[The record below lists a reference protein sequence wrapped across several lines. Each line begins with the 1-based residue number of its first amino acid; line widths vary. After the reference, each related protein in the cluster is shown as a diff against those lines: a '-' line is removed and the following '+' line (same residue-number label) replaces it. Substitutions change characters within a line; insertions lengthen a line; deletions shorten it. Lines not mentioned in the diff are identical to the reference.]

1 VSITSVVVL
10 RRISIAVFG
19 APLLLAAMAT
29 AQASPAV
36 ALTFAQCPTGAPSGF
51 SCATLGVPL
60 DRSGAV
66 AGTVGLSVE
75 RLQAGASP
83 SRAAVVALAGGPG
96 QAALPLAQGMAK
108 TIAPALTTRDLL
120 VFDQRGT
127 GSSGPLTCGALEGA
141 EALTSIGQAFER
153 CAEQIGPQRG
163 GYTTQESVADIEAI
177 RQAGG
182 YEKLVLFGV
191 SYGTKVALEYAE
203 RYPQNVE
210 ALVLDSVVPP
220 ERADPFSMGMFQ
232 AMKPV
237 FEELCSAG
245 ACAGIT
251 ADPLGDI
258 ARLAARLQKHALSG
272 YVYDGTGRRHHAT
285 VSNVDLLNLIGA
297 GDLNP
302 ALRALLP
309 ASVQSALS
317 GDPAPLLRLN
327 LLSEGLIPNLPGTP
341 LADSTLDLHTPAT
354 AQPNTDTIDWPYR
367 PGAPPAN
374 TSHKGHPPGT
384 PLASS
389 DGIDEA
395 LFADTTC
402 EEAVFPWQRS
412 APAKTRLAEGLSAL
426 RALPQSD
433 FYPFNSSTAWANSL
447 LPGCAQWPN
456 VAPQPPAIEPL
467 PSVPTLI
474 LSGAQDLRTPTAGAE
489 AVAARIPGS
498 QLVVVP
504 YTGHS
509 VLGTDFSG
517 CAQAALKEFFSSET
531 AQQCGA
537 IHNPFAPTPIT
548 PTKLSLVK
556 PVGGLRGSPGST
568 LAVVLDTILDLERQ
582 VIGATLQA
590 DEELP
595 SGSSFG
601 GLRGGYAQ
609 ITSSALR
616 LHRLSFVSGVQITG
630 VFPVVNGRLR
640 ATDLLV
646 EGSQA
651 ARGTVR
657 VGASAHVS
665 GTLGGHRFDVS
676 LAKVKL
682 ASAAGRTSPTRFG
695 LDLHFSAPALARL
708 R

>member
-1 VSITSVVVL
+1 
-10 RRISIAVFG
+10 
-19 APLLLAAMAT
+19 M
-29 AQASPAV
+29 
-36 ALTFAQCPTGAPSGF
+36 ALTFSPCPPGSGTGF
-51 SCATLGVPL
+51 SCSTLSVPL
-60 DRSGAV
+60 DRSGPV
-66 AGTVGLSVE
+66 AGSVGLNVE
-75 RLQAGASP
+75 RLDPSPTHPTP

-96 QAALPLAQGMAK
+96 QAALPLAAGMAK
-108 TIAPALTTRDLL
+108 TIAPALVTRDLL

-127 GSSGPLTCGALEGA
+127 GSSGPLACQALEGF
-141 EALTSIGQAFER
+141 EALGSIGQAFER
-153 CAEQIGPQRG
+153 CAGQIGAKRG
-163 GYTTQESVADIEAI
+163 AYTTQESVADIEAL
-177 RQAGG
+177 RQAAG

-220 ERADPFSMGMFQ
+220 ERADPFSIGMFQ

-245 ACAGIT
+245 ACNGIT
-251 ADPLGDI
+251 SNPLGDI
-258 ARLAARLQKHALSG
+258 ARLVVRLHSHALNG
-272 YVYDGTGRRHHAT
+272 YVYDGSGHRHRST
-285 VSNVDLLNLIGA
+285 LSNVDLLNLIGA

-309 ASVQSALS
+309 AAVQSALRD
-317 GDPAPLLRLN
+317 DPVPLLRLN

-341 LADSTLDLHTPAT
+341 FADVT
-354 AQPNTDTIDWPYR
+354 R
-367 PGAPPAN
+367 ERRG
-374 TSHKGHPPGT
+374 PGT
-384 PLASS
+384 PQSSS

-395 LFADTTC
+395 LFVDTTC
-402 EEAVFPWQRS
+402 EESSLPWRRS
-412 APAKTRLAEGLSAL
+412 APPQTRLAEGLGAL
-426 RALPQSD
+426 RALPSSA
-433 FYPFNSSTAWANSL
+433 FYPFDASTAWADSV
-447 LPGCAQWPN
+447 LPGCLQWPN
-456 VAPQPPAIEPL
+456 VAPPPPAVGAL

-489 AVAARIPGS
+489 AVAGRIPGA

-517 CAQAALKEFFSSET
+517 CAQTALKDFFSSET
-531 AQQCGA
+531 AQQCAA

-548 PTKLSLVK
+548 PSKLALVK
-556 PVGGLRGSPGST
+556 PVGGLTGTPGST

-590 DEELP
+590 DQELP
-595 SGSSFG
+595 SGARFG

-616 LHRLSFVSGVQITG
+616 LHRMSFVGGVQITG
-630 VFPVVNGRLR
+630 SFPVVSGHLR
-640 ATDLLV
+640 PADLHV
-646 EGSQA
+646 EGSRA
-651 ARGTVR
+651 AHGTVR
-657 VGASAHVS
+657 VGASSHVS
-665 GTLGGHRFDVS
+665 GILGGRHFDVS

-682 ASAAGRTSPTRFG
+682 ASAGHSALLSPPSLDPRFP
-695 LDLHFSAPALARL
+695 APPLARL

>member
-1 VSITSVVVL
+1 MMV
-10 RRISIAVFG
+10 G
-19 APLLLAAMAT
+19 APLLWGVLALAT
-29 AQASPAV
+29 PALADAVTFTPCTSASA
-36 ALTFAQCPTGAPSGF
+36 GGF
-51 SCATLGVPL
+51 SCATLNVPL
-60 DRSGAV
+60 ERGGAV
-66 AGTVGLSVE
+66 GGSVNLSVE
-75 RLQAGASP
+75 RLQVGAAP
-83 SRAAVVALAGGPG
+83 SKAAVVTLAGGPG
-96 QAALPLAQGMAK
+96 QAALPLAAGMAK
-108 TIAPALTTRDLL
+108 TIAPALTTRDLM

-127 GSSGPLTCGALEGA
+127 GSSGALGCAALEGA
-141 EALTSIGQAFER
+141 EALGSIGQAFER
-153 CAEQIGPQRG
+153 CASQIGPRRG
-163 GYTTQESVADIEAI
+163 AYTTQESVADIEAL
-177 RQAGG
+177 RQASG

-220 ERADPFSMGMFQ
+220 ERADPFSVGMFK

-237 FEELCSAG
+237 FEELCSDG
-245 ACAGIT
+245 ACNGIT
-251 ADPLGDI
+251 ANPLEDV
-258 ARLAARLQKHALSG
+258 ARLVARLHTHALSG
-272 YVYDGTGRRHHAT
+272 WVYDGSGHRHRAT

-309 ASVQSALS
+309 ASVQSALR

-341 LADSTLDLHTPAT
+341 F
-354 AQPNTDTIDWPYR
+354 
-367 PGAPPAN
+367 
-374 TSHKGHPPGT
+374 
-384 PLASS
+384 ASS

-395 LFADTTC
+395 LFVDTTC
-402 EEAVFPWQRS
+402 EESALPWQREA
-412 APAKTRLAEGLSAL
+412 APKTRLAEGLAAL
-426 RALPQSD
+426 RALPASA
-433 FYPFNSSTAWANSL
+433 FYPFDASTAWVDSV
-447 LPGCAQWPN
+447 LPGCVQWPN
-456 VAPQPPAIEPL
+456 AAPPPPPVGTL

-489 AVAARIPGS
+489 AVQARIPGA

-517 CAQAALKEFFSSET
+517 CAQTALKEFFSSET

-537 IHNPFAPTPIT
+537 THNPFAPTPVT
-548 PTKLSLVK
+548 PSKLAAVK
-556 PVGGLRGSPGST
+556 PVGGLSGTRGST

-582 VIGATLQA
+582 VVGATLQA
-590 DEELP
+590 DQELP

-616 LHRLSFVSGVQITG
+616 LHRMSFVNGVQITG
-630 VFPVVNGRLR
+630 SFPVVGGHLR
-640 ATDLLV
+640 PADLRV
-646 EGSQA
+646 EGSKA
-651 ARGTVR
+651 ANGTVR
-657 VGASAHVS
+657 VGASSNVS
-665 GTLGGHRFDVS
+665 GVLAGRRFDVS

-682 ASAAGRTSPTRFG
+682 ARAGARPAATMGDLP
-695 LDLHFSAPALARL
+695 LDLGFPRPRLARQ